1 MTYQRVMP
9 QDVRDKISSSLT
21 GRKLSDATK
30 ERISQGVKKA
40 WARVPKTVDLWGAD
54 ENNSDKTCIND
65 ESTKV

>member
-9 QDVRDKISSSLT
+9 QAVKDKISSSLT
-21 GRKLSDATK
+21 GRKMSDETK
-30 ERISQGVKKA
+30 QKISLGVKKA
-40 WARVPKTVDLWGAD
+40 WSKVPKTVDLWVTD